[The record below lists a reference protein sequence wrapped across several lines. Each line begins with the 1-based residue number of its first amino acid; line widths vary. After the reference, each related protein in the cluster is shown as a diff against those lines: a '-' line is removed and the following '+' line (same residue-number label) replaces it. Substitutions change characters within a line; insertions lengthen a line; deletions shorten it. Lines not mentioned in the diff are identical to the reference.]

1 MVDGF
6 KMWFT
11 LVLLLLMSIFLF
23 VEIVEMEVVVFSTLL
38 LLIIGGVVTLK
49 EAFVGFS
56 NEGMLTIALMYIVV
70 GAFSNT
76 GMLNQVT
83 HIIFGEKNTGDSR
96 KLLRLLFPVSA
107 VSAFINNTP
116 VVAMLIP
123 VIRSWAEKHQYASS
137 KYLIP
142 LSYAAI
148 LGGTCTLI
156 GTSTNLIVHGLM
168 IDSGMKGISFFE
180 ISKVGIPLAILG
192 ILFICF
198 AGHRLLPNRKDP
210 LVELG
215 EHTREFVIE
224 LKVTEE
230 YENVGKTI
238 ESAGLR
244 HLQGLFLFQ
253 IERKGQIIAPAE
265 PNEKIM
271 LDDRLFFTGI
281 PKTILELQKMPGLQ
295 LIPDSHFDL
304 KQYDSAVINTF
315 EAVVSPGSPLVGK
328 TVRES
333 DFRAKYEAVIIA
345 IHRHGERIQKKIG
358 DIGLRAGDTL
368 LLLAGKNFRKRWY
381 YSNDFYLIAEAENL
395 PSKPQWRGYLSL
407 GVFLITILLTVLEVL
422 PLLSAAGLGVI
433 ILMATR
439 TISIPEARK
448 TIDWRA
454 IIIIAMSLGIA
465 SAIKESGLADVL
477 ANGIASM
484 GTHFGKI
491 GVLASVYVIT
501 SFYSVFITNNA
512 AAAMLYPVAIS
523 AAATMHADG
532 RAFAIAVLFAASASF
547 ATPISYQTNL
557 MVYGPGGYRFKDYLK
572 IGVPLQCLIGIVTIV
587 LVYYFYF
594 QSPSSGSGLPLFHLQ
609 E

>member
-1 MVDGF
+1 MISFGI
-6 KMWFT
+6 WYT
-11 LVLLLLMSIFLF
+11 AALLLIMSILLFLE
-23 VEIVEMEVVVFSTLL
+23 VLEIEVVIFSALL
-38 LLIIGGVVTLK
+38 LLIAGKVITLK
-49 EAFVGFS
+49 EAFIGFS
-56 NEGMLTIALMYIVV
+56 NEGMLTIALMYVIV

-83 HIIFGEKNTGDSR
+83 HIIFGKKNTGNSR
-96 KLLRLLFPVSA
+96 KLLRLLFPVSV

-116 VVAMLIP
+116 VVAMFIP
-123 VIRSWAEKHQYASS
+123 VIRSWAEKHHYASS

-156 GTSTNLIVHGLM
+156 GTSTNLIIHGLM

-180 ISKVGIPLAILG
+180 ISKVGVPLALLG
-192 ILFICF
+192 ILFISF
-198 AGHRLLPNRKDP
+198 IGHRLLPNRKDP

-224 LKVTEE
+224 LKVTPE
-230 YENVGKTI
+230 YENIGKTI
-238 ESAGLR
+238 EGAGLR

-253 IERKGQIIAPAE
+253 IERRGRIIAPAE

-271 LDDRLFFTGI
+271 LGDRLFFTGI
-281 PKTILELQKMPGLQ
+281 PKTILELQKIPGLQ
-295 LIPDSHFDL
+295 LIQDSHFDL

-358 DIGLRAGDTL
+358 NIILRPGDTL
-368 LLLAGKNFRKRWY
+368 LLLAGRNFRKKWY
-381 YSNDFYLIAEAENL
+381 HSNDFYLIAEAENL

-407 GVFLITILLTVLEVL
+407 GVFLLTILLTALEIL

-439 TISIPEARK
+439 TIRTSEARK
-448 TIDWRA
+448 AIDWRTL
-454 IIIIAMSLGIA
+454 IIIAMSLGIA
-465 SAIKESGLADVL
+465 TAIKQSGLAGLL
-477 ANGIASM
+477 ANGIA
-484 GTHFGKI
+484 GIGCHFGVI
-491 GVLASVYVIT
+491 GVLTSIYIIT
-501 SFYSVFITNNA
+501 SFYTLFITNNA
-512 AAAMLYPVAIS
+512 AAALLFPIAIS
-523 AAATMHADG
+523 SASTIHVDS
-532 RAFAIAVLFAASASF
+532 RAFALTVLFAASASF

-572 IGVPLQCLIGIVTIV
+572 IGVPLQCLIGIITIG
-587 LVYYFYF
+587 LLYYVY
-594 QSPSSGSGLPLFHLQ
+594 FH
-609 E
+609 

>member
-1 MVDGF
+1 MEIGF
-6 KMWFT
+6 GIWYT
-11 LVLLLLMSIFLF
+11 AALLLIMSILLF
-23 VEIVEMEVVVFSTLL
+23 MEVLEIEVVIFSTLL
-38 LLIIGGVVTLK
+38 LLITGKVITLK

-56 NEGMLTIALMYIVV
+56 NEGMLTIALMYVVV

-83 HIIFGEKNTGDSR
+83 HVIFGKKNTGDSR
-96 KLLRLLFPVSA
+96 KLLRLLFPVSF

-116 VVAMLIP
+116 VVAMFIP
-123 VIRSWAEKHQYASS
+123 VIRSWAEKHHYASS

-180 ISKVGIPLAILG
+180 ISKVGVPLALLG
-192 ILFICF
+192 ILFISLL
-198 AGHRLLPNRKDP
+198 GHRLLPNRKDP

-224 LKVTEE
+224 LKVTPE
-230 YENVGKTI
+230 YENIGKTI

-253 IERKGQIIAPAE
+253 IERRGQIIAPAE
-265 PNEKIM
+265 PNERI
-271 LDDRLFFTGI
+271 LLGDRLFFTGI
-281 PKTILELQKMPGLQ
+281 PKMILELQKLPGLQ
-295 LIPDSHFDL
+295 LIQDSHFDL

-358 DIGLRAGDTL
+358 DISLWPGDTL

-381 YSNDFYLIAEAENL
+381 HSNDFYLIAEAETL

-407 GVFLITILLTVLEVL
+407 GVFFLTILLTILEVL

-439 TISIPEARK
+439 TVRMAEARK
-448 TIDWRA
+448 AIDWRA
-454 IIIIAMSLGIA
+454 LIIIAMSLGVA
-465 SAIKESGLADVL
+465 AAIKESGLAELL
-477 ANGIASM
+477 ASGIA
-484 GTHFGKI
+484 GIGCHFGVI
-491 GVLASVYVIT
+491 GVLTSIYIMT
-501 SFYSVFITNNA
+501 SFYTLFITNNA
-512 AAAMLYPVAIS
+512 AAAMLFPIAIS
-523 AAATMHADG
+523 SASTIHADT
-532 RAFAIAVLFAASASF
+532 RAFAFVVLFAASASF

-572 IGVPLQCLIGIVTIV
+572 IGVPLQCLIGIITMV

-594 QSPSSGSGLPLFHLQ
+594 
-609 E
+609 

>member
-1 MVDGF
+1 MPGF
-6 KMWFT
+6 EIWYTAALLLIMS
-11 LVLLLLMSIFLF
+11 VLLFLEL
-23 VEIVEMEVVVFSTLL
+23 VEIELVIFSTLL
-38 LLIIGGVVTLK
+38 LLIIGKVITLK
-49 EAFVGFS
+49 EAFIGFS
-56 NEGMLTIALMYIVV
+56 NEGMLTIALMYVVV

-83 HIIFGEKNTGDSR
+83 HIIFGKKNTGDSS

-116 VVAMLIP
+116 VVAMFIP
-123 VIRSWAEKHQYASS
+123 AIRSWAEKHHYASS

-156 GTSTNLIVHGLM
+156 GTSTNLIIHGLM
-168 IDSGMKGISFFE
+168 IDSGMKGMTFFE
-180 ISKVGIPLAILG
+180 ISKVGVPLAILG
-192 ILFICF
+192 ILFISF
-198 AGHRLLPNRKDP
+198 IGHRLLPNRKDP
-210 LVELG
+210 LIELG
-215 EHTREFVIE
+215 KHTREFVIE

-230 YENVGKTI
+230 YEHIGKTI
-238 ESAGLR
+238 EGAGLR

-253 IERKGQIIAPAE
+253 IERNRQAIAPAE
-265 PNEKIM
+265 PHEKI
-271 LDDRLFFTGI
+271 LLGDRLFFTGV

-295 LIPDSHFDL
+295 LIQNSHFDL

-358 DIGLRAGDTL
+358 DIWLRPGDTL
-368 LLLAGKNFRKRWY
+368 LLLAGRNFRRKWY
-381 YSNDFYLIAEAENL
+381 HSNDFYLIADAETL
-395 PSKPQWRGYLSL
+395 PSKPQWHGYLTV
-407 GVFLITILLTVLEVL
+407 GVFISTILLTVLEVL

-439 TISIPEARK
+439 TIRMAEVKRV
-448 TIDWRA
+448 IDWRA
-454 IIIIAMSLGIA
+454 LIIIAMSLGIA
-465 SAIKESGLADVL
+465 TAIDQSGLAELL
-477 ANGIASM
+477 AKGIVRI
-484 GTHFGKI
+484 GIHFGTI
-491 GVLASVYVIT
+491 GVLTSIYIMT
-501 SFYSVFITNNA
+501 SFYTLFITNNA
-512 AAAMLYPVAIS
+512 AAAILFPVAIS
-523 AAATMHADG
+523 SASTIHADS

-572 IGVPLQCLIGIVTIV
+572 IGVPLQCFIGMIT
-587 LVYYFYF
+587 LGLLYCFYF
-594 QSPSSGSGLPLFHLQ
+594 R
-609 E
+609 

>member
-1 MVDGF
+1 MGIGF
-6 KMWFT
+6 GIWYTAALLLIMS
-11 LVLLLLMSIFLF
+11 VLLFLE
-23 VEIVEMEVVVFSTLL
+23 VLEIEVVIFSTLL
-38 LLIIGGVVTLK
+38 LLIAGKVITLK
-49 EAFVGFS
+49 EAFSGFS
-56 NEGMLTIALMYIVV
+56 NEGMLTIALMYVVV

-83 HIIFGEKNTGDSR
+83 HIIFGKKNTGDSR
-96 KLLRLLFPVSA
+96 KLLRLLFPVSV

-123 VIRSWAEKHQYASS
+123 VIRSWAEKYHYASS

-180 ISKVGIPLAILG
+180 VSKVGVPLALLG
-192 ILFICF
+192 ILFISLI
-198 AGHRLLPNRKDP
+198 GHRLLPNRKDP

-230 YENVGKTI
+230 YENIGKTI
-238 ESAGLR
+238 EGAGLR

-253 IERKGQIIAPAE
+253 IERGGQIIAPAE
-265 PNEKIM
+265 PNEKI
-271 LDDRLFFTGI
+271 LLGDRLFFTGI
-281 PKTILELQKMPGLQ
+281 PKTILEVQKVHGLQ
-295 LIPDSHFDL
+295 LIQDSHFDL

-358 DIGLRAGDTL
+358 DISLRPGDTL
-368 LLLAGKNFRKRWY
+368 LLLAGKNFRKKWY
-381 YSNDFYLIAEAENL
+381 HSNDFYLIAEAETL
-395 PSKPQWRGYLSL
+395 PSKPHLHGYLSL
-407 GVFLITILLTVLEVL
+407 GVFMLTILLTVLEVL
-422 PLLSAAGLGVI
+422 PILSAAGLGVI

-439 TISIPEARK
+439 TIRMAEARK
-448 TIDWRA
+448 AIDWRA
-454 IIIIAMSLGIA
+454 LIIIAMSLGIA
-465 SAIKESGLADVL
+465 TAIKESGLAELL
-477 ANGIASM
+477 ASGIARI
-484 GTHFGKI
+484 GIHFGTI
-491 GVLASVYVIT
+491 GVLTSIYIMT
-501 SFYSVFITNNA
+501 SFYTLFITNNA
-512 AAAMLYPVAIS
+512 AAAILFPIAIS
-523 AAATMHADG
+523 SASTIHADS
-532 RAFAIAVLFAASASF
+532 RAFAITVLFAASASF

-572 IGVPLQCLIGIVTIV
+572 IGVPLQCLIGIITIS
-587 LVYYFYF
+587 LLYYVYFR
-594 QSPSSGSGLPLFHLQ
+594 
-609 E
+609 

>member
-1 MVDGF
+1 MPGF
-6 KMWFT
+6 EIWYTAALLLIMS
-11 LVLLLLMSIFLF
+11 VLLFLEL
-23 VEIVEMEVVVFSTLL
+23 VEIELVIFSTLL
-38 LLIIGGVVTLK
+38 LLIIGKVITLK
-49 EAFVGFS
+49 EAFIGFS
-56 NEGMLTIALMYIVV
+56 NEGMLTIALMYVVV

-83 HIIFGEKNTGDSR
+83 HIIFGKKNTGDSS

-116 VVAMLIP
+116 VVAMFIP
-123 VIRSWAEKHQYASS
+123 AIRSWAEKHHYASS

-156 GTSTNLIVHGLM
+156 GTSTNLIIHGLM
-168 IDSGMKGISFFE
+168 IDSGMKGMTFFE
-180 ISKVGIPLAILG
+180 ISKVGVPLAILG
-192 ILFICF
+192 ILFISF
-198 AGHRLLPNRKDP
+198 IGHRLLPNRKDP
-210 LVELG
+210 LIELG
-215 EHTREFVIE
+215 KHTREFVIE

-230 YENVGKTI
+230 YEHIGKTI
-238 ESAGLR
+238 EGAGLR

-253 IERKGQIIAPAE
+253 IERNRQAIAPAE
-265 PNEKIM
+265 PHEKI
-271 LDDRLFFTGI
+271 LLGDRLFFTGV

-295 LIPDSHFDL
+295 LIQNSHFDL

-358 DIGLRAGDTL
+358 DIWLRPGDTL
-368 LLLAGKNFRKRWY
+368 LLLAGRNFRRKWY
-381 YSNDFYLIAEAENL
+381 HSNDFYLIADAETL
-395 PSKPQWRGYLSL
+395 PSKPQWHGYLTV
-407 GVFLITILLTVLEVL
+407 GVFISTILLTVLEVL

-439 TISIPEARK
+439 TIRMAEVKRV
-448 TIDWRA
+448 IDWRA
-454 IIIIAMSLGIA
+454 LIIIAMSLGIA
-465 SAIKESGLADVL
+465 TAIDESGLAELL
-477 ANGIASM
+477 AKGIVRI
-484 GTHFGKI
+484 GIHFGTI
-491 GVLASVYVIT
+491 GVLTSIYIMT
-501 SFYSVFITNNA
+501 SFYTLFITNNA
-512 AAAMLYPVAIS
+512 AAAILFPVAIS
-523 AAATMHADG
+523 SASTIHADS

-572 IGVPLQCLIGIVTIV
+572 IGVPLQCFIGMIT
-587 LVYYFYF
+587 LGLLYCFYF
-594 QSPSSGSGLPLFHLQ
+594 R
-609 E
+609 